1 MRPGFFRG
9 FYKLLWFMIILSGI
23 YLAVRCYTV
32 LGGAQREGA
41 FEKLFDRMEYE
52 LKELAV
58 KQLLPGLCFPYES
71 AGEAS
76 TGTEFLVKRAY
87 DAWPLYG
94 YIEKYLLFDTEYE
107 SQSTYERILAL
118 EAQDENPA
126 GEEEQMELENLKA
139 AGRAEEEVSGEP
151 GEQEEG
157 AQPQKEEAL
166 PASAGVVYSM
176 EQLADFDFL
185 LNTFYT
191 VDKSTAVSGA
201 VLNGET
207 LLQKDM
213 TLDET
218 GEGPQILIYH
228 THSQE
233 GFVDSEPG
241 NLDTTIV
248 GVGDYLTELLEQ
260 TYGYRVIHNREVFD
274 MVNGQEDRNQA
285 FTMAGERIGQVLEEN
300 PSVQVVIDLHRDGLD
315 EGTRLV
321 TEVNGKQTAQFM
333 FFNGLSYSRK
343 NGEISYLPN
352 PYIEDNLAFT
362 LQLQLKAAQYYPGVT
377 RKIYLKTYRYN
388 LHLCPKAMLV
398 ECGAQTNTLEEA
410 KNAMEPLASILH
422 MVLEGE

>member
-1 MRPGFFRG
+1 
-9 FYKLLWFMIILSGI
+9 
-23 YLAVRCYTV
+23 
-32 LGGAQREGA
+32 
-41 FEKLFDRMEYE
+41 
-52 LKELAV
+52 
-58 KQLLPGLCFPYES
+58 
-71 AGEAS
+71 
-76 TGTEFLVKRAY
+76 
-87 DAWPLYG
+87 
-94 YIEKYLLFDTEYE
+94 
-107 SQSTYERILAL
+107 
-118 EAQDENPA
+118 
-126 GEEEQMELENLKA
+126 
-139 AGRAEEEVSGEP
+139 
-151 GEQEEG
+151 
-157 AQPQKEEAL
+157 
-166 PASAGVVYSM
+166 M

-207 LLQKDM
+207 LLKKDM